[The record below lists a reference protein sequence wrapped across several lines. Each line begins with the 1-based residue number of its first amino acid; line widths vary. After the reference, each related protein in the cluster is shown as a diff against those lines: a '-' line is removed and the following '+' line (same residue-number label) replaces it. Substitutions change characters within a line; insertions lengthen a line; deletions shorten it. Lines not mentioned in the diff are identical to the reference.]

1 MTIRTFLI
9 RKLGGIL
16 PPPDLAPIDKML
28 TGAALVN
35 EGWTELREIG
45 LNKYRPWV
53 EWSEK
58 NLDIIEYTHKHKSV
72 VS

>member
-9 RKLGGIL
+9 RKLGGA
-16 PPPDLAPIDKML
+16 PPTPELTSLDKML

-35 EGWTELREIG
+35 EGWTELRKIG

-58 NLDIIEYTHKHKSV
+58 NLDVIEYTHEHKSV